1 MADAEPSL
9 NIPSLLTLAV
19 FSFFVIRWFFGR
31 NGAVSSNDAAQRH
44 GGGRRIDPAHVE
56 QLAQMFPQLD
66 RRDIMW
72 DLQRNGGSMAA
83 TTERV
88 LSGRGLDTRLLRSE
102 VEGLDNYRRNNM
114 ADMLDFLSFRQPPPS
129 FQPQLPAPSAPATQ
143 ASSTSRSTFKPQAQD
158 LISRYNLSDRVKS
171 ESPQTV
177 TSTSSGT
184 IIHQESAWSQN
195 RTERQ
200 RLLQKRRDEMIL
212 AARRKLQEKDRTTEQ

>member
-31 NGAVSSNDAAQRH
+31 NGAISSNDAAQRH

-72 DLQRNGGSMAA
+72 DMQRNGGSMAA

-88 LSGRGLDTRLLRSE
+88 LSGRGLDT
-102 VEGLDNYRRNNM
+102 
-114 ADMLDFLSFRQPPPS
+114 PPPS
-129 FQPQLPAPSAPATQ
+129 FQPQLPAPSPPATQ
-143 ASSTSRSTFKPQAQD
+143 ASSASRSTFKPQAQD

>member
-31 NGAVSSNDAAQRH
+31 NGALSSSDAAHRR
-44 GGGRRIDPAHVE
+44 GGGRRVDPAHVE
-56 QLAQMFPQLD
+56 QLSQMFPQLD

-72 DLQRNGGSMAA
+72 DLQQNGGSMAA

-88 LSGRGLDTRLLRSE
+88 LSGRGLD
-102 VEGLDNYRRNNM
+102 
-114 ADMLDFLSFRQPPPS
+114 APPPS
-129 FQPQLPAPSAPATQ
+129 FQPPLPAPSAPATQ
-143 ASSTSRSTFKPQAQD
+143 ANSTSRPTPKQQAQD
-158 LISRYNLSDRVKS
+158 LISRYNLADKIKS
-171 ESPQTV
+171 ESLQTV

-212 AARRKLQEKDRTTEQ
+212 AARRRLMEKDKVPDQ

>member
-31 NGAVSSNDAAQRH
+31 NGAISSNDPAQRQ

-56 QLAQMFPQLD
+56 QISQMFPQLD

-88 LSGRGLDTRLLRSE
+88 LSGRGLDT
-102 VEGLDNYRRNNM
+102 
-114 ADMLDFLSFRQPPPS
+114 PPPS
-129 FQPQLPAPSAPATQ
+129 FQPQLPARSNPATQ
-143 ASSTSRSTFKPQAQD
+143 ASSTSRSTSKPQAQD

-171 ESPQTV
+171 ELPQTV

-195 RTERQ
+195 RIERQ

-212 AARRKLQEKDRTTEQ
+212 AARRKLQEKDRTTVQ

>member
-31 NGAVSSNDAAQRH
+31 NGALSSSDAAQRR
-44 GGGRRIDPAHVE
+44 GGGRRVDPAHVE
-56 QLAQMFPQLD
+56 QLSQMFPQLD

-72 DLQRNGGSMAA
+72 DLQQNGGSMAA
-83 TTERV
+83 TTERL
-88 LSGRGLDTRLLRSE
+88 LSGRGLET
-102 VEGLDNYRRNNM
+102 
-114 ADMLDFLSFRQPPPS
+114 PPPS
-129 FQPQLPAPSAPATQ
+129 FQPPLPAPSAPATQ
-143 ASSTSRSTFKPQAQD
+143 ANSTSRSTSKQQAQD

-212 AARRKLQEKDRTTEQ
+212 AARRRLMEKDKVTDQ

>member
-1 MADAEPSL
+1 MADAEPTL

-31 NGAVSSNDAAQRH
+31 NGALSSSDAAQRR
-44 GGGRRIDPAHVE
+44 GAGRRVDPAHVE
-56 QLAQMFPQLD
+56 QLSQMFPQLD

-72 DLQRNGGSMAA
+72 DLQQTGGSMAA

-88 LSGRGLDTRLLRSE
+88 LSGRGLDT
-102 VEGLDNYRRNNM
+102 
-114 ADMLDFLSFRQPPPS
+114 PPPS
-129 FQPQLPAPSAPATQ
+129 FQPPLPAPSAPDTQ
-143 ASSTSRSTFKPQAQD
+143 ANSTSRSTPKQQAQD
-158 LISRYNLSDRVKS
+158 LISRYNLSDKIKS

-212 AARRKLQEKDRTTEQ
+212 TARRRLMEKDKLTDQ